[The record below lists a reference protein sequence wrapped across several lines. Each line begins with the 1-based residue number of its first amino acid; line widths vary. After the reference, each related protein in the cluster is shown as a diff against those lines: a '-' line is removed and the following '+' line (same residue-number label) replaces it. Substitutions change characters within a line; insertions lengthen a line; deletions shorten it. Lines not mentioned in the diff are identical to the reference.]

1 VIDLVS
7 KAKVLVQ
14 ERDKVENDRNTK
26 RRRLDTNDCHED
38 STNIKEGEEEARD
51 GRSDDRILDGGGS
64 NGNESSA
71 PKPPQLAP
79 GYNIWW
85 DSTEAQMLFNASK
98 EKETTVDRLQDLIAV
113 LDNATLTVQ
122 SYKTIVDGHDVD
134 DIMSDHKKENI
145 QMRTRYLAQAY
156 RIAIEEMPFKTWND
170 CCQEAINHL
179 AAVHIHYVKS
189 AKVLERW
196 NVEFRQRKTFCV
208 NMSRGKRD
216 LPAFLEAHPIGVRLD

>member
-85 DSTEAQMLFNASK
+85 TPLRHKCFLMPQK
-98 EKETTVDRLQDLIAV
+98 RKRLQW
-113 LDNATLTVQ
+113 T
-122 SYKTIVDGHDVD
+122 
-134 DIMSDHKKENI
+134 
-145 QMRTRYLAQAY
+145 
-156 RIAIEEMPFKTWND
+156 D
-170 CCQEAINHL
+170 C
-179 AAVHIHYVKS
+179 
-189 AKVLERW
+189 R
-196 NVEFRQRKTFCV
+196 
-208 NMSRGKRD
+208 
-216 LPAFLEAHPIGVRLD
+216 P